1 MRIFAIET
9 LNGRYTSY
17 RFRSLFNECVGTW
30 CSSKGEAIKDGEK
43 HQKIIEAITK
53 TDFSTIGG

>member
-1 MRIFAIET
+1 MKIFSIEQ
-9 LNGRYTSY
+9 NKDGGY

-30 CSSKGEAIKDGEK
+30 CSYKAEAIEDGEK

-53 TDFSTIGG
+53 TDFSTMEMKK